1 MVRSDKKCDGC
12 WTCRLRRKKC
22 DETRPECANCTGLQI
37 TCHYG
42 RLKPDW
48 LDGAEKQEAMAAK
61 IKSQIKQ
68 QAGYRRERHHASAVA
83 MSFAATAQR
92 REDSEFVNLIPIH
105 DLSPKKPRPRTDA
118 TRPNAAVKS
127 GDDGQDS
134 IRVDPSIHKVP
145 ETLPGFTFA
154 SNPQSEPRPGQETL
168 SSWGEDEMNHL
179 MRYLDHVFPFLFPF
193 YRTSLLDPGRGWIFQ
208 LLTQSRVAFHSVIG
222 VSAYFF
228 SVALSEKYSG
238 REHEMCKTVV
248 WSKLIQQADMCFDML
263 QQDIQ
268 ELNDRGDEANL
279 LDKVRVMESI
289 VQFLIFETAVG
300 RSANWGNHLSPT
312 VALFRDIL
320 QNHGVNNSASPVVDI
335 LSKIAQRPLYALK
348 KDHYVWDSRQE
359 CFRFFAGILLFID
372 TIASTS
378 LGRPPQLLEYH
389 PQFLTNRDDGEYIKG
404 ETTIR
409 LSRLV
414 GCHNWAI
421 RVVAEISAL
430 NAWKKENVR
439 MGSFLGTELAER
451 ARHIDEILDEGMSQM
466 DNDRTTD
473 TVTSTKIWA
482 YAARIY
488 LAVVI
493 SGWQPIL
500 PGVRSGVAHALRL
513 LQTVVG
519 SSHLRVL
526 AWPLCV
532 AGCMAERAQE
542 QAFRNLFSELDKPAL
557 IGILGEALRV
567 MESVWQNRGNM
578 SSELWDVEA
587 FLNILGTPVLLA

>member
-1 MVRSDKKCDGC
+1 
-12 WTCRLRRKKC
+12 
-22 DETRPECANCTGLQI
+22 
-37 TCHYG
+37 
-42 RLKPDW
+42 
-48 LDGAEKQEAMAAK
+48 MAAK

-83 MSFAATAQR
+83 MSFAATAQE
-92 REDSEFVNLIPIH
+92 REDSEFVNLIPRH
-105 DLSPKKPRPRTDA
+105 GVSSDDLRSHTHAVWPHA
-118 TRPNAAVKS
+118 TATLV
-127 GDDGQDS
+127 DDSQDS
-134 IRVDPSIHKVP
+134 IGVDLNEHKVP
-145 ETLPGFTFA
+145 ETLPGLDFAYA
-154 SNPQSEPRPGQETL
+154 SNLGSRPGSEIL

-208 LLTQSRVAFHSVIG
+208 HIAQSKVSFHSVIG
-222 VSAYFF
+222 ISAYFF

-268 ELNDRGDEANL
+268 ELNDQGDEANL

-312 VALFRDIL
+312 IALFRGIL
-320 QNHGVNNSASPVVDI
+320 QNHEPNNSVSALADI

-348 KDHYVWDSRQE
+348 KDHYVWDNRQE

-389 PQFLTNRDDGEYIKG
+389 PQFLTDKDDGEYIKG
-404 ETTIR
+404 EAPIR

-430 NAWKKENVR
+430 DVWKKENVR
-439 MGSFLGTELAER
+439 MGSFEAELAER
-451 ARHIDEILDEGMSQM
+451 ARYINQILEKGMLQM
-466 DNDRTTD
+466 DNYYATD
-473 TVTSTKIWA
+473 T
-482 YAARIY
+482 
-488 LAVVI
+488 
-493 SGWQPIL
+493 G
-500 PGVRSGVAHALRL
+500 
-513 LQTVVG
+513 
-519 SSHLRVL
+519 
-526 AWPLCV
+526 
-532 AGCMAERAQE
+532 M
-542 QAFRNLFSELDKPAL
+542 
-557 IGILGEALRV
+557 
-567 MESVWQNRGNM
+567 
-578 SSELWDVEA
+578 
-587 FLNILGTPVLLA
+587 

>member
-1 MVRSDKKCDGC
+1 MVRSDKRCDGC

-42 RLKPDW
+42 RLKPEW

-68 QAGYRRERHHASAVA
+68 QAGNRRERHHASAVA
-83 MSFAATAQR
+83 MSFAATALE
-92 REDSEFVNLIPIH
+92 REDSEFVNLIPRH
-105 DLSPKKPRPRTDA
+105 ELSSNEPRFHTDEVW
-118 TRPNAAVKS
+118 PNAAIALI
-127 GDDGQDS
+127 DDSQDL
-134 IRVDPSIHKVP
+134 IGVDPSKHKVP
-145 ETLPGFTFA
+145 DTLPGFDFA
-154 SNPQSEPRPGQETL
+154 YKAQLGSRPGSEIL

-208 LLTQSRVAFHSVIG
+208 HIAQSKVSFHSVIG
-222 VSAYFF
+222 ISAYFF

-268 ELNDRGDEANL
+268 ELNDRGDEASL

-289 VQFLIFETAVG
+289 VQFLIFETA
-300 RSANWGNHLSPT
+300 
-312 VALFRDIL
+312 
-320 QNHGVNNSASPVVDI
+320 VVDI

-348 KDHYVWDSRQE
+348 KDHYVWDNRQE

-378 LGRPPQLLEYH
+378 LRRPPQLLEYH
-389 PQFLTNRDDGEYIKG
+389 PQFLTDKDDGEYIKG
-404 ETTIR
+404 EAPIR

-430 NAWKKENVR
+430 DVWKKENMRV
-439 MGSFLGTELAER
+439 GSFFATELAER
-451 ARHIDEILDEGMSQM
+451 ARYIDQILEEGMSQL
-466 DNDRTTD
+466 DNVYATD
-473 TVTSTKIWA
+473 TVTSTRIWA
-482 YAARIY
+482 YAAKIY
-488 LAVVI
+488 LAVVV
-493 SGWQPIL
+493 SGWQPML
-500 PGVRSGVAHALRL
+500 PKIRSCVAHALRL

-542 QAFRNLFSELDKPAL
+542 ETFRNLFAELDKTAL

-578 SSELWDVEA
+578 SSEMWDVEA
-587 FLNILGTPVLLA
+587 CLNILGTPVLLA

>member
-1 MVRSDKKCDGC
+1 
-12 WTCRLRRKKC
+12 
-22 DETRPECANCTGLQI
+22 
-37 TCHYG
+37 
-42 RLKPDW
+42 
-48 LDGAEKQEAMAAK
+48 MAAK

-83 MSFAATAQR
+83 MSFAATAQG
-92 REDSEFVNLIPIH
+92 REDSEFVNLIPRH
-105 DLSPKKPRPRTDA
+105 DLSSDEPRSHIDA
-118 TRPNAAVKS
+118 VWLNAAATLV
-127 GDDGQDS
+127 DDGQDP
-134 IRVDPSIHKVP
+134 IGVDLSKHKVP
-145 ETLPGFTFA
+145 ETLPGFSFA
-154 SNPQSEPRPGQETL
+154 YNPQFGSRPGSEIL

-268 ELNDRGDEANL
+268 ELNDRGDEADL

-289 VQFLIFETAVG
+289 VQFLIFETVVG
-300 RSANWGNHLSPT
+300 RSANWDNHLSPT

-320 QNHGVNNSASPVVDI
+320 QNHGANNSVSPLVDI

-348 KDHYVWDSRQE
+348 KDHYVWDNRQE

-378 LGRPPQLLEYH
+378 LRRPPQLLEYY
-389 PQFLTNRDDGEYIKG
+389 PQFLTDTDDGEYVKG
-404 ETTIR
+404 EAAIR

-421 RVVAEISAL
+421 RVIAEISAL
-430 NAWKKENVR
+430 DAWKKENGR
-439 MGSFLGTELAER
+439 MGGFCGTELVER
-451 ARHIDEILDEGMSQM
+451 ARHIDQILEQGMSQM
-466 DNDRTTD
+466 GNDRTID
-473 TVTSTKIWA
+473 T
-482 YAARIY
+482 
-488 LAVVI
+488 
-493 SGWQPIL
+493 
-500 PGVRSGVAHALRL
+500 
-513 LQTVVG
+513 
-519 SSHLRVL
+519 
-526 AWPLCV
+526 
-532 AGCMAERAQE
+532 
-542 QAFRNLFSELDKPAL
+542 
-557 IGILGEALRV
+557 
-567 MESVWQNRGNM
+567 
-578 SSELWDVEA
+578 
-587 FLNILGTPVLLA
+587 GT

>member
-1 MVRSDKKCDGC
+1 MVRSDKRCDGC

-42 RLKPDW
+42 RLKPEW

-83 MSFAATAQR
+83 MSFAATAQG
-92 REDSEFVNLIPIH
+92 REDSEFVNLIPRH
-105 DLSPKKPRPRTDA
+105 DLSSDEPRSHIDA
-118 TRPNAAVKS
+118 VWPNAAATLV
-127 GDDGQDS
+127 DDNQDS
-134 IRVDPSIHKVP
+134 IGDDSSKHKVP
-145 ETLPGFTFA
+145 ETLSEFNFA
-154 SNPQSEPRPGQETL
+154 YNPHLRSRPGSEIL

-208 LLTQSRVAFHSVIG
+208 HIAQSKVSFHSVIG
-222 VSAYFF
+222 ISAYFF

-312 VALFRDIL
+312 IALFRGIL
-320 QNHGVNNSASPVVDI
+320 QNHDPNNSVSALVNI
-335 LSKIAQRPLYALK
+335 LSKVAQRPLYALK
-348 KDHYVWDSRQE
+348 KDHYVWDNRQE

-378 LGRPPQLLEYH
+378 LRRPPQLLEYH
-389 PQFLTNRDDGEYIKG
+389 PQFLADKDDGEYIKG
-404 ETTIR
+404 EAPIR

-430 NAWKKENVR
+430 NVWKKENMR
-439 MGSFLGTELAER
+439 MGSFETELAER
-451 ARHIDEILDEGMSQM
+451 ARYIDQILEEGMLQM
-466 DNDRTTD
+466 DNYYATD
-473 TVTSTKIWA
+473 TVTSTRIWA
-482 YAARIY
+482 YAAKIY

-493 SGWQPIL
+493 SGWQPML
-500 PGVRSGVAHALRL
+500 PEVRSSVAHALRL

-532 AGCMAERAQE
+532 AGCMAERSQE
-542 QAFRNLFSELDKPAL
+542 PAFRNLFSELDKTAL

-578 SSELWDVEA
+578 SSEMWDVEA
-587 FLNILGTPVLLA
+587 CLNILGTPVLLA